1 MLGNVYGDE
10 PSAADAAP
18 VDAPVLTR
26 PVAKLPEWADEDV
39 LDEAFA
45 QWVPGPPAD
54 APAVERSMLSEL
66 AATTVPAR
74 HAEPSAAAPVPTV
87 ADDDPFVDA
96 SPLDDLAGYEPMID
110 PMLADATARAA
121 VEASITRGWQRS
133 DDDIL
138 PGKAGKKG
146 RRAA

>member
-10 PSAADAAP
+10 PSAAEAAP

-66 AATTVPAR
+66 ASSVTARPTEAIAPAPTP
-74 HAEPSAAAPVPTV
+74 APTV
-87 ADDDPFVDA
+87 EPEGAP
-96 SPLDDLAGYEPMID
+96 SPLDDLYEPMID
-110 PMLADATARAA
+110 PLLAEATARSA
-121 VEASITRGWQRS
+121 VEHSISRGWQRS

-138 PGKAGKKG
+138 PGKAGRKG
-146 RRAA
+146 RKAA